1 MAFPTAV
8 NSQITDAVT
17 QAHTAGGD
25 EALAIISDLVSE
37 IAKGLDDAKRG
48 HATLEDLSVAFENA
62 EMALHGIVASLAS
75 GK

>member
-8 NSQITDAVT
+8 NSQITDAIT
-17 QAHTAGGD
+17 QAYTAGGD

-48 HATLEDLSVAFENA
+48 EATLEDLSVAFENA
-62 EMALHGIVASLAS
+62 EMALHGIVASLAT
-75 GK
+75 GR